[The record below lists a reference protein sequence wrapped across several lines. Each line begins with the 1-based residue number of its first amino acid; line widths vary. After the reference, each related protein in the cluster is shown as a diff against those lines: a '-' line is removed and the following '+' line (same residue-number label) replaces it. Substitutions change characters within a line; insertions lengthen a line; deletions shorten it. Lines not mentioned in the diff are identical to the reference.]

1 THCRN
6 KDNNEMKLVVEG
18 ERRMSGRGL
27 KRERRLFV
35 VTMGQVL
42 DAVGFGEILPRSV
55 EVAFGLPR
63 NAPVVEGGSRVR
75 LKPDRF
81 VEILQR
87 PVEVPSVSPDKTA
100 VVEGANV
107 RLKPDRLG
115 AVLQRTGKVPSVS
128 PHKTAVVEGGSVI
141 RLKPDHFI

>member
-1 THCRN
+1 
-6 KDNNEMKLVVEG
+6 
-18 ERRMSGRGL
+18 MSGRGL

-75 LKPDRF
+75 LKPDR
-81 VEILQR
+81 
-87 PVEVPSVSPDKTA
+87 
-100 VVEGANV
+100 
-107 RLKPDRLG
+107 LG

-128 PHKTAVVEGGSVI
+128 PHKTGVVEGGSVI
-141 RLKPDHFI
+141 RLKPDHFIEILHKATVVKGGSIVRLKPNRFIEILQRPAEVPFGLPC